1 MVNVKKLALFA
12 SIAVAM
18 SANAASLDRYYNNGG
33 LMFSIDGAVSPTLS
47 KRVSKFSYVYS
58 DPRAFDRFQFD
69 SRGNVVGFSQG
80 TLEQAL
86 LAKDEQRT
94 DERLRLNGLND
105 SYINLG
111 VNQSL
116 SRKSGLYGSLGL
128 YHTPAT
134 GQLITGDAVFYHMDY
149 GELIFS
155 GNGALPTSEVATSGT
170 YNLLDTR
177 AGGVVAGAY
186 RYIPKL
192 TLQGYYS
199 FADLPD
205 GNPLATGL
213 QRGYGATASYNH
225 SFAPRNN
232 LRLNLGYSKGE
243 RRKDLAINTAPRDK
257 QSMMAGL
264 SYNYYNWTVAVDGGV
279 SESNYHGNLIDKT
292 KTTAQGVRVTYA
304 FTPRF
309 STHAFY
315 GERDTTSTEAD
326 GVTLDFNRL
335 HRTAFMEGR
344 LPVVNETQLF
354 KNIKENTYGVGVRY
368 NYHRNVSFSGNV
380 SESNTKY
387 SLTDGDFAK
396 LKNQNYNVGVTL
408 SF

>member
-1 MVNVKKLALFA
+1 MVNIKKLALFA
-12 SIAVAM
+12 SVAVAM
-18 SANAASLDRYYNNGG
+18 SANAAPLDRYYNNGG
-33 LMFSIDGAVSPTLS
+33 LMLSVDGAIAPTLS
-47 KRVSKFSYVYS
+47 KRVSKFSYVYG
-58 DPRAFDRFQFD
+58 DPRAFDRFQLD
-69 SRGNVVGFSQG
+69 NRGNVVGFSQG

-94 DERLRLNGLND
+94 DERLRLNGFNE

-111 VNQSL
+111 ANQSL
-116 SRKSGLYGSLGL
+116 SRKSGLHGSLGL
-128 YHTPAT
+128 YHLPTA
-134 GQLITGDAVFYHMDY
+134 GQLITGDAVFYHRDY

-155 GNGALPTSEVATSGT
+155 GNGALPTSDVNTSGT

-177 AGGVVAGAY
+177 AGGAVSGAL

-213 QRGYGATASYNH
+213 KRGYGATASYEH

-232 LRLNLGYSKGE
+232 LTLNAGYSKGE
-243 RRKDLAINTAPRDK
+243 RRKDLAINSAPRDK
-257 QSMMAGL
+257 QAMMAGL
-264 SYNYYNWTVAVDGGV
+264 SYNYYDWTVAVDGGV
-279 SESNYHGNLIDKT
+279 SESNYHGNLIDKA

-304 FTPRF
+304 FTPRL
-309 STHAFY
+309 STHVFY
-315 GERDTTSTEAD
+315 GQRDTTSTEAN
-326 GVTLDFNRL
+326 GVTLDFSRL
-335 HRTAFMEGR
+335 HLTAFTENR
-344 LPVVNETQLF
+344 LPVISETQLF

-368 NYHRNVSFSGNV
+368 NYHSNVSFNGNI